1 MCCIHSLSCNIPYQC
16 MHIWLQS
23 FLAEGLY
30 LLTKLFIFYLFIQS
44 FYFTLFFP
52 STKPSG
58 FSETHA
64 HKGGL
69 GWGALGLVVGLA
81 GQWGVLAPW
90 GAIAISVPVHL
101 ASFCNLGI
109 SSLLWICTSWLVVTH
124 DLLVWR
130 IAQLTSKKFFCY
142 YDDDDDDNENNND
155 YDTDGFCK
163 GKKTGECP
171 EKPSEQGQEP
181 TTNSTHTGCL
191 ALESKPGCSCRRW
204 TL

>member
-1 MCCIHSLSCNIPYQC
+1 MRCIHSLSCNIPYQC

-30 LLTKLFIFYLFIQS
+30 QLTNLFFIYLFSHFIS
-44 FYFTLFFP
+44 LYFFP

-58 FSETHA
+58 FSETHT

-101 ASFCNLGI
+101 TSFCNLGI

-130 IAQLTSKKFFCY
+130 IAQLTSKKFF
-142 YDDDDDDNENNND
+142 
-155 YDTDGFCK
+155 
-163 GKKTGECP
+163 
-171 EKPSEQGQEP
+171 
-181 TTNSTHTGCL
+181 L
-191 ALESKPGCSCRRW
+191 LLRW
-204 TL
+204 WWWWQWKQ